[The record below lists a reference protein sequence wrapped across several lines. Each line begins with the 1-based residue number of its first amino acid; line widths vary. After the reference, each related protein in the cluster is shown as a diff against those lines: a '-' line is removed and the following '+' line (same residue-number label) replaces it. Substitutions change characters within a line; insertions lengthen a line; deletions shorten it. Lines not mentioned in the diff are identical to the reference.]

1 LDSSFCS
8 DHPGEM
14 KKCVAFSAVTG
25 SREAWLPCA
34 ELAEKDYALCVR
46 HSDMVAGVMLGVCVS
61 GLVEDAIS
69 KTLAGGKPEK
79 RRKRRK
85 RPRGRRVN
93 GGGVY
98 VAARKRRRRDVG
110 RTRR

>member
-1 LDSSFCS
+1 MAGVGFFFAVAGRLCGFFLRS

-34 ELAEKDYALCVR
+34 ELAEKDYALCRR
-46 HSDMVAGVMLGVCVS
+46 HSDMVAGVMMGVCVS

-69 KTLAGGKPEK
+69 EHWP
-79 RRKRRK
+79 
-85 RPRGRRVN
+85 
-93 GGGVY
+93 
-98 VAARKRRRRDVG
+98 
-110 RTRR
+110 